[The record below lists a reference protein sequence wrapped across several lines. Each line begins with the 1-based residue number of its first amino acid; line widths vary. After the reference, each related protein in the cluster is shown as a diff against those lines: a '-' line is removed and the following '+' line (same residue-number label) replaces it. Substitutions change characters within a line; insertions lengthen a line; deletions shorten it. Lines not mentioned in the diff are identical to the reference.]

1 MRLSWNL
8 FAGLTSSAWTAVV
21 GLVATPFYLRYLGIE
36 AYGLIGFFTT
46 LLALLQLLDL
56 GLSPAVNRE
65 VARDPA
71 AGKSIDV
78 RNLLRSL
85 ELVYWSIA
93 VSIGVVVVAG
103 AGWIGR
109 HWLQSTQLE
118 PKQVVHGVMLM
129 GLVLATRWSTGLY
142 LGALMGAQ
150 RVATASAIAVFMTTV
165 SAFGAIGVLAFISP
179 TISAFFLWQAGMG
192 LVYVACMRLAAW
204 RALGGRQGASF
215 DRAQVLGVWRFSAG
229 LTGIAISGVILSQLD
244 KVMLSR
250 LVGLDGFGRYML
262 ATTLAGGLYLIV
274 MPVFNV
280 MYPRFSALV
289 ASDDIERLKELYGLG
304 TRFVSTLLF
313 PVAVSVALFARPLVQ
328 LWTGNPSLAASAA
341 PVVSLLVLGG
351 AIHGVMYFPY
361 ALQLAFGKPRLALTI
376 NLILIAFMV
385 PLTIVLTLSYAEI
398 GAAMAWL
405 ILHVCYL
412 VLGTWLTHRYLLK
425 GQGAHWI
432 LFDIGIP
439 LCASVAVGLLST
451 CVVVVPTLGS
461 GLGMLWH
468 AGAVAL
474 AAASLSLA
482 FSPGLRH
489 SLHENLSL
497 EGGWRRR

>member
-8 FAGLTSSAWTAVV
+8 FAGLTSSAWTAIV

-46 LLALLQLLDL
+46 MLALLQLLDL
-56 GLSPAVNRE
+56 GLSPAMNRE

-71 AGKSIDV
+71 AGKSTNV

-85 ELVYWSIA
+85 ELVYWGVA
-93 VSIGVVVVAG
+93 VSIGVLVVAA

-109 HWLQSTQLE
+109 HWLQATQMKPE
-118 PKQVVHGVMLM
+118 NVVHGVMLM
-129 GLVLATRWSTGLY
+129 GLVLAARWSAGLY

-150 RVATASAIAVFMTTV
+150 RVAIASGIAILMTTL
-165 SAFGAIGVLAFISP
+165 STFGAIGVLAFISP
-179 TISAFFLWQAGMG
+179 TIIAFFLWQAGMG
-192 LVYVACMRLAAW
+192 LVYVACMRWAAW
-204 RALGGRQGASF
+204 QALGGRNGASF

-229 LTGIAISGVILSQLD
+229 LTGVAISGVILSQLD
-244 KVMLSR
+244 KVLLSR

-289 ASDDIERLKELYGLG
+289 ASEDIERLRELYGLG
-304 TRFVSTLLF
+304 TRFVATLLF
-313 PVAVSVALFARPLVQ
+313 PVAVTVALFARPLVQ

-376 NLILIAFMV
+376 NVILIAFMV
-385 PLTIVLTLSYAEI
+385 PLMIALTLSYAEI

-405 ILHVCYL
+405 VLHVCYL
-412 VLGTWLTHRYLLK
+412 LLGTWLTHRHLLK
-425 GQGAHWI
+425 DQGMHWI
-432 LFDIGIP
+432 LYDIGIP
-439 LCASVAVGLLST
+439 LLTSVAVALLAT
-451 CVVVVPTLGS
+451 RLVVMDDLNS
-461 GLGMLWH
+461 GYRALSH
-468 AGAVAL
+468 AAAVAL
-474 AAASLSLA
+474 GAALLSLA
-482 FSPGLRH
+482 CSPGLRR
-489 SLHENLSL
+489 SLEENLS
-497 EGGWRRR
+497 GWRRG